1 MDANFIFRWRKF
13 KFRAI
18 NQSSYQRIASSLL
31 TNLNSQVT
39 RLYLVGIDGDYIAN
53 VIQHNTHL
61 LEIQLSP
68 FNRIGA
74 KGAKWLAEAIKI
86 NSTLLTIDL
95 SDSYIGDEGVEYLA
109 QAIKINS
116 ALEKIKLARIKVK
129 GAKWLAE
136 AIKINSSLQMIN
148 LNGNSIGAEGAKE
161 IAEAIKINCALEEIN
176 LSDNSIGIDGA
187 KFVADAIKMNSTL
200 QRIDVCDNMFEGNL
214 VSQCECDEYLKVK

>member
-1 MDANFIFRWRKF
+1 MV
-13 KFRAI
+13 
-18 NQSSYQRIASSLL
+18 L

-74 KGAKWLAEAIKI
+74 E
-86 NSTLLTIDL
+86 
-95 SDSYIGDEGVEYLA
+95 
-109 QAIKINS
+109 
-116 ALEKIKLARIKVK
+116 

-161 IAEAIKINCALEEIN
+161 IAEAIKINCAL
-176 LSDNSIGIDGA
+176 
-187 KFVADAIKMNSTL
+187 
-200 QRIDVCDNMFEGNL
+200 
-214 VSQCECDEYLKVK
+214 